1 MEKVIVLASN
11 NAHKLQEFQSFFKQF
26 NIKIIPMNDIV
37 KDIDIKEDGNTFKEN
52 SAIKA
57 FSLQKHTNL
66 PILSDDSGIIINF
79 LGNNLPGIYSHRMAL
94 ENGGQD
100 NFNNIL
106 IEKASH
112 NSDNSAHFECC
123 LCFILNNKDYYCYG
137 RADGYIITEKLGN
150 NGFGYDPI
158 FYSIEAGKTFA
169 QLSEEEKNKVSHR
182 AKALQNLVILLKELN
197 FI

>member
-1 MEKVIVLASN
+1 
-11 NAHKLQEFQSFFKQF
+11 
-26 NIKIIPMNDIV
+26 MNDIV
-37 KDIDIKEDGNTFKEN
+37 EDIDIKEDGNTFKEN
-52 SAIKA
+52 STIKA

-158 FYSIEAGKTFA
+158 FYSKEAGKTFA